1 MRMTSGELKR
11 WRTIGGV
18 EGLEAGF
25 EFLERTDLA
34 ALPMGK
40 HEIHGES
47 VFALAMKCPSR
58 APGAGQ
64 FESHREYI
72 DIQYLVSGEEIIG
85 VAPVEKLKAVTPY
98 DPAKDIVFYS
108 PPESCQDLVIRPGH
122 FAVFF
127 PPEGHLPMCH
137 SHGPH
142 ELHKVVV
149 KVKIDY
155 WEAHRKR

>member
-1 MRMTSGELKR
+1 MTSVELKR
-11 WRTIGGV
+11 WRSIGGF
-18 EGLEAGF
+18 EGLEAGLD
-25 EFLERTDLA
+25 FLERTDLA

-40 HEIHGES
+40 HEILGDS
-47 VFALAMKCPSR
+47 VFALAMKSPSR
-58 APGAGQ
+58 APETGQ

-72 DIQYLVSGEEIIG
+72 DIQFLLSGEETIG
-85 VAPVEKLKAVTPY
+85 VAPVEELQVATPY
-98 DPAKDIVFYS
+98 DAAKDIVFYAL
-108 PPESCQDLVIRPGH
+108 PKTYKNLVIRPGH

-137 SHGPH
+137 SNGPH

-149 KVKIDY
+149 KVRMGY

>member
-1 MRMTSGELKR
+1 MRSGELKS
-11 WRTIGGV
+11 WRTIQ
-18 EGLEAGF
+18 GLSGLQAGF
-25 EFLERTDLA
+25 EFLERADLA

-40 HEIHGES
+40 HEIHGDS
-47 VFALAMKCPSR
+47 VYALAMKSPSR
-58 APGAGQ
+58 APETGQ

-85 VAPVEKLKAVTPY
+85 VAPVATLQVVTPY
-98 DPAKDIVFYS
+98 DAAKDIIFYAV
-108 PPESCQDLVIRPGH
+108 PKTYRELEIRPGH

-149 KVKIDY
+149 KVRMDY
-155 WEAHRKR
+155 WEANGKR

>member
-1 MRMTSGELKR
+1 MTSVELKR
-11 WRTIGGV
+11 WRTIGGF
-18 EGLEAGF
+18 EGLEAGL

-40 HEIHGES
+40 HEILGDS
-47 VFALAMKCPSR
+47 VFALAMKSPSR
-58 APGAGQ
+58 APETGQ

-72 DIQYLVSGEEIIG
+72 DIQFLLSGEETIG
-85 VAPVEKLKAVTPY
+85 VAPVEGLQVVTPY
-98 DPAKDIVFYS
+98 DAAKDIVFYAL
-108 PPESCQDLVIRPGH
+108 PKTYRDLVIRPGH

-137 SHGPH
+137 SNGPH

-149 KVKIDY
+149 KVRMDH
-155 WEAHRKR
+155 WEAH

>member
-1 MRMTSGELKR
+1 MSMISGRLEG
-11 WRTIGGV
+11 WRGIGGAP
-18 EGLEAGF
+18 GLEPGF
-25 EFLERTDLA
+25 KFLERSDLA

-40 HEIHGES
+40 HEILGDS
-47 VFALAMKCPSR
+47 VYALAMKSPSR
-58 APGAGQ
+58 APEAGQ

-85 VAPVEKLKAVTPY
+85 VAAIEELQVVTPY
-98 DPAKDIVFYS
+98 DAAKDIVFYAVPGS
-108 PPESCQDLVIRPGH
+108 YQELEIRSGH
-122 FAVFF
+122 FAVLF
-127 PPEGHLPMCH
+127 PGEGHLPMCH

-149 KVKIDY
+149 KVKMDY